1 MEGCDPH
8 YSFHHIG
15 TDESL
20 YVFEAPIDMLSYI
33 TLCPEDWQR
42 HSYVACCGTSIL
54 PVMKML
60 ERMPQIHTVLLCLD
74 NDEAGRLANQRMKA
88 QLEANYTVE
97 RLVPE
102 NKDWNDDLTAIRE
115 QECEVKVSCQS
126 FG

>member
-1 MEGCDPH
+1 MVCIRPD
-8 YSFHHIG
+8 FTIG